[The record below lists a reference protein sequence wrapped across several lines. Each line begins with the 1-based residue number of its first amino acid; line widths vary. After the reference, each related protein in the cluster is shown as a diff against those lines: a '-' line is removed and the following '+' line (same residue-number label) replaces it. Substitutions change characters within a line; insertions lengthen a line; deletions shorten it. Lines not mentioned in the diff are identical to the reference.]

1 MNNDLTYKEIY
12 RFYLPLVLN
21 AQMMFLS
28 APLINFGLSRTNN
41 PEVAI
46 AAYSVGFLVMVFLN
60 SPSIASRNI
69 STALITDRASFLF
82 IRKIFLLCGIFIT
95 LISAS
100 IAITPLHSVVFLH
113 ILGAPADIAR
123 EARRVLLIISPIGII
138 IAVRGIYQGVALVHK
153 KTSILAYATL
163 VRLTTIT
170 TVVFLST
177 FWWHLPGALSGA
189 ISIAS
194 GMGIEALF
202 VYLQANRFADFD
214 SAEQNS
220 AQPPPL
226 LRLIDVI
233 RFGMPILIGLYI
245 LTLLPTIVNGIISRS
260 TEPEMAL
267 AGFGV
272 IYPLM
277 RFITSPLL
285 GFQST
290 TLVLYKSYSDFI
302 KLTVAVLGL
311 SLFFCVVLLG
321 LGITSLGPYILTE
334 IFALQNTL
342 LHYAYPGF
350 LITIIFPI
358 VSGIRCHAQGILM
371 NLRLTNAISLSAL
384 GKVPLALI
392 IGFGLLWVFP
402 QINGVLLGI
411 VLITLGEFC
420 DDVIMGG
427 VAMRAVKRKEDFSP
441 QNTRKDT
448 EKGLHE

>member
-1 MNNDLTYKEIY
+1 MNNDLTYKEIF

-28 APLINFGLSRTNN
+28 APVINFGLSRTLD

-46 AAYSVGFLVMVFLN
+46 AAYSVGFSVMVFLN

-69 STALITDRASFLF
+69 STALINNRTSFLC
-82 IRKIFLLCGIFIT
+82 IRKIFLLCGCLIT
-95 LISAS
+95 LSAAS
-100 IAITPLHSVVFLH
+100 IAVTPLHSVVFLDM
-113 ILGAPADIAR
+113 LGVPADIAH

-153 KTSILAYATL
+153 KTSVLAYATL
-163 VRLTTIT
+163 VRLTTISS
-170 TVVFLST
+170 VIFLST

-189 ISIAS
+189 ISIVS
-194 GMGIEALF
+194 GMFVEALF
-202 VYLQANRFADFD
+202 VYLQANRFTHFEA
-214 SAEQNS
+214 AEQNS
-220 AQPPPL
+220 GHPLPL

-245 LTLLPTIVNGIISRS
+245 LTLLPTLVNGIISRS
-260 TEPEMAL
+260 TQPEMAL

-277 RFITSPLL
+277 RFVTSPLL

-302 KLTVAVLGL
+302 KLTFAVVGL
-311 SLFFCVVLLG
+311 SLLFCGVLLW
-321 LGITSLGPYILTE
+321 LGISSVGSYILTAF
-334 IFALQNTL
+334 FALENTL

-350 LITIIFPI
+350 LVTIIFPL

-371 NLRLTNAISLSAL
+371 NLRLTNAISLSAFS
-384 GKVPLALI
+384 KVPLVLV
-392 IGFGLLWVFP
+392 IGFGLLWAFP

-420 DDVIMGG
+420 DNIIMGS
-427 VAMRAVKRKEDFSP
+427 VALRAARRKALRAQETDGIKAERAV
-441 QNTRKDT
+441 
-448 EKGLHE
+448 